1 MNHTFGFLY
10 QQTPLHTAAAKGHDY
25 TVMCLIKN
33 GADISIKDKN
43 GVSDHTPDDRY
54 VLLI

>member
-1 MNHTFGFLY
+1 MNDTFGFLY

-33 GADISIKDKN
+33 GADIDIKDKN
-43 GVSDHTPDDRY
+43 GVSVTIFLMIDMY
-54 VLLI
+54 C

>member
-33 GADISIKDKN
+33 GADIDIKDKN
-43 GVSDHTPDDRY
+43 GVSVAIPLMIDMY
-54 VLLI
+54 C